1 MEKRREGTNLKG
13 NFAQGKMSR
22 NIIAQA
28 IPLTVAQLV
37 QVLYNIVDRIYIG
50 HLPGNGELVLTG
62 IGITAPVITLVTAF
76 TLLFG
81 QGGAPLCAI
90 AEGAGEHKRA
100 EQILGNTLSLLL
112 MTSLGVMAVGFLFQ
126 RPILYLFGAS
136 DDTYLYAS
144 QYFSV
149 YLLGTVFVM
158 FSTGMNGFINL
169 QGYPRM
175 GMMTTVLGAVVNI
188 VLDPIFIFALG
199 MGITGA
205 AIATVL
211 AQLAS
216 AAWVLQFLLSQRSGL
231 RVRRQNLRPQRKL
244 CLQITGLGLTGFVM
258 SATNSLVQIVCNR
271 MLGAYG
277 GDLYISV
284 MTVLNSVR
292 DLFTMPVNGLNSGGQ
307 PVLSYNYGAKAYD
320 RLRQGIRFMA
330 VLGMG
335 YTLLSWLV
343 IFLFPGLFVGMF
355 TTDPVLMEKGAEAIR
370 IYFFA
375 FVFMSLQFTGQSTFV
390 ALGRAKQA
398 VFFSIF
404 RKVLLVVPLTLLLPG
419 LGLGVYGVFLAEP
432 ISNVVGGLACF
443 LTMYWTV
450 YRPLGR
456 SDAN

>member
-1 MEKRREGTNLKG
+1 
-13 NFAQGKMSR
+13 
-22 NIIAQA
+22 
-28 IPLTVAQLV
+28 
-37 QVLYNIVDRIYIG
+37 
-50 HLPGNGELVLTG
+50 
-62 IGITAPVITLVTAF
+62 
-76 TLLFG
+76 
-81 QGGAPLCAI
+81 
-90 AEGAGEHKRA
+90 
-100 EQILGNTLSLLL
+100 
-112 MTSLGVMAVGFLFQ
+112 
-126 RPILYLFGAS
+126 
-136 DDTYLYAS
+136 
-144 QYFSV
+144 
-149 YLLGTVFVM
+149 
-158 FSTGMNGFINL
+158 
-169 QGYPRM
+169 
-175 GMMTTVLGAVVNI
+175 
-188 VLDPIFIFALG
+188 
-199 MGITGA
+199 
-205 AIATVL
+205 
-211 AQLAS
+211 
-216 AAWVLQFLLSQRSGL
+216 
-231 RVRRQNLRPQRKL
+231 
-244 CLQITGLGLTGFVM
+244 LQITGLGLTGFVM